1 MYKFLKI
8 ARVFISLFFLISITL
23 SFIYFIN
30 RDTLLFAHL
39 LKLQFIPAFLG
50 VFSGTFIFFIFLLL
64 LTTLF
69 GRVYC
74 STLCPLGI
82 YQDIVSNISRRF
94 KSKKG
99 RRFKFALPK
108 NRLRFGLLII
118 IALLFVFGIS
128 YPLALLDP
136 YSNWGKISNEIISRS
151 EQFIHN
157 GFSAIFPN
165 TIYFRPYAQFSL
177 LSFIFALVFFVII
190 TIFSAFRG
198 RLYCNTI
205 CPVGTLLGAF
215 SKLSIFKPTI
225 NKDICTSCHLCLA
238 NCKSQCIDIKNKTID
253 ESRCVACFNCM
264 ISCNNSGVTYKF
276 RWSKKDVLKEPKTI
290 ESTSRRGA
298 LIAFGALGT
307 SLAIKA
313 ANLKPLLSSDHKNS
327 AIAPPGAKSIEL
339 FKKNCTACHACISAC
354 PNNIIK
360 PSVGEY
366 GIEGLLLPVL
376 SFDHHFCSY
385 ECNVCST
392 VCPNNAL
399 RKISL
404 EEKKL
409 EQIGEV
415 HFELKK
421 CIVYTD
427 RTDCGACDEHCPTK
441 AIKMVPYEDGLVI
454 PSVDTSLCIGCGGC
468 EYICPAEPKAIIVN
482 GLSVHTKATKP
493 EIVEQKKV
501 EVDDFGF

>member
-1 MYKFLKI
+1 MYRFLKI
-8 ARVFISLFFLISITL
+8 ARVFVSLFFLISITL

-30 RDTLLFAHL
+30 RDTLFFSNF
-39 LKLQFIPAFLG
+39 LKVQFVPAFLG
-50 VFSGTFIFFIFLLL
+50 VFSGTALFFLIILLITL
-64 LTTLF
+64 LF
-69 GRVYC
+69 GRLYC

-82 YQDIVSNISRRF
+82 YQDIVSAISRKF
-94 KSKKG
+94 KSKKN
-99 RRFKFALPK
+99 RRFKFDLPK
-108 NRLRFGLLII
+108 NKLRYSILLF
-118 IALLFVFGIS
+118 IAILFVFGIS
-128 YPLALLDP
+128 YPLAILDP

-151 EQFIHN
+151 EQLIHN
-157 GFSAIFPN
+157 IASGFFPE
-165 TIYFRPYAQFSL
+165 TIYYRPYAQFSV
-177 LSFIFALVFFVII
+177 LSFIFAILFFAIV

-205 CPVGTLLGAF
+205 CPVGAFLGLF
-215 SKLSIFKPTI
+215 SKTSLFKPTI
-225 NKDICTSCHLCLA
+225 NKSMCTSCHLCLS
-238 NCKSQCIDIKNKTID
+238 NCKSQCIDLKTKTID

-264 ISCNNSGVTYKF
+264 ISCTNSGISYKF
-276 RWSKKDVLKEPKTI
+276 RWTKEDAQNNQQMV
-290 ESTSRRGA
+290 SDSRRTA

-307 SLAIKA
+307 ALAVKA
-313 ANLKPLLSSDHKNS
+313 ANLKPILSSKHKNS
-327 AIAPPGAKSIEL
+327 AIAPPGAQTIEL

-385 ECNVCST
+385 ECNICST

-399 RKISL
+399 KKISL

-409 EQIGEV
+409 TQIGEV
-415 HFELKK
+415 QFELKK

-441 AIKMVPYEDGLVI
+441 AIKMIPYEDGLVI
-454 PSVDTSLCIGCGGC
+454 PSIETSLCIGCGGC
-468 EYICPAEPKAIIVN
+468 EYICPAEPKAIVVH
-482 GLSVHTKATKP
+482 GLPIQTIAKKP
-493 EIVEQKKV
+493 EIIEQKKI